1 MKNVRRLLDAS
12 GRGGGL
18 LLRGPAVAR
27 SEQFLDSGLMDT
39 FKWLRVVGDTL
50 FAIGTITLS
59 WFVLGLKTG
68 WSLVPEDAPTK

>member
-1 MKNVRRLLDAS
+1 MPRR
-12 GRGGGL
+12 
-18 LLRGPAVAR
+18 
-27 SEQFLDSGLMDT
+27 EQFLDNGLMDT

-68 WSLVPEDAPTK
+68 WSLVPEDAPKK